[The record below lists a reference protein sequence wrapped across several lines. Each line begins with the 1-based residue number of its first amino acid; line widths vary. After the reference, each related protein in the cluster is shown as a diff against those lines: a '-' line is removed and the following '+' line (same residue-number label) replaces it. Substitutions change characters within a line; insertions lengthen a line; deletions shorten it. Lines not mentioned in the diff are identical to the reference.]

1 MFVSRKPRKRK
12 KRKERTP
19 NLPQVVTA
27 QVGTKQASMRAK
39 TAKQSDFNP
48 DYSHV
53 VKDLRRIGI
62 LAGSFIVVLIVLS
75 IILN

>member
-1 MFVSRKPRKRK
+1 MSRKARKRK

-19 NLPQVVTA
+19 NLPQAVITQA
-27 QVGTKQASMRAK
+27 GTKQASTGTE

-53 VKDLRRIGI
+53 VRDLRRIGI
-62 LAGSFIVVLIVLS
+62 LAGSFIIILIVLS

>member
-1 MFVSRKPRKRK
+1 MSRKARKRK

-19 NLPQVVTA
+19 NLPQAVIA
-27 QVGTKQASMRAK
+27 QAGTKQASMGAE

-53 VKDLRRIGI
+53 VRDLRRIGI
-62 LAGSFIVVLIVLS
+62 LAGSFIIILIVLS